1 MRLTATVLVAAL
13 LLVACAK
20 TSDEEQIAQA
30 ISAMSAAVESKD
42 FSVVQAHLHE
52 SFRANDQMDARQV
65 KQLLAMYGLQ
75 HKRLG
80 VTITSSKTTLDPVYP
95 DRATTMMSVLVT
107 GSSGRLPTDGSVRTV
122 EIEWIKDAGDWFV
135 YRAKWQHY

>member
-1 MRLTATVLVAAL
+1 MRLSAILVVVVL
-13 LLVACAK
+13 LLVACAQS
-20 TSDEEQIAQA
+20 SDEEQIEQA
-30 ISAMSAAVESKD
+30 ISAMSAAVESKQ
-42 FSVVQAHLHE
+42 FPAIQAHLHE
-52 SFRANDQMDARQV
+52 SFRANDQMDAKQV

-107 GSSGRLPTDGSVRTV
+107 GSSGRLPSDGSVRTV
-122 EIEWIKDAGDWFV
+122 EIEWIKDAGDWLV

>member
-1 MRLTATVLVAAL
+1 MRLTAIVLVAAL

-20 TSDEEQIAQA
+20 TGDEEQIAQA
-30 ISAMSAAVESKD
+30 ISAMATAVERKD

-65 KQLLAMYGLQ
+65 KQLLAMYGLR

-107 GSSGRLPTDGSVRTV
+107 GSSGRLPNDGSVRTV
-122 EIEWIKDAGDWFV
+122 EIEWIKDAGDWLV